1 MRIGIVN
8 CFCFNDHG
16 GMQVVTSSIIH
27 IHMIRFHTMVETT
40 KFYFLFHGKLNNS
53 KRRFIIKY

>member
-1 MRIGIVN
+1 MIWIYDWCFVLMRIGIVN

-27 IHMIRFHTMVETT
+27 IHI
-40 KFYFLFHGKLNNS
+40 L
-53 KRRFIIKY
+53 